1 MLDSS
6 DRKPNT
12 TWVDQGG
19 EFYNYLFKRFLKNN
33 NIEIYS
39 KQNEGESV
47 FGKLIRTLKSKI
59 FKHMSAASKNV
70 YFNVLDDIVIKYN
83 NTVHRKIKMKPTDV
97 TPDSNDEYNG
107 RF

>member
-1 MLDSS
+1 M
-6 DRKPNT
+6 
-12 TWVDQGG
+12 
-19 EFYNYLFKRFLKNN
+19 
-33 NIEIYS
+33 
-39 KQNEGESV
+39 
-47 FGKLIRTLKSKI
+47 KSKI

>member
-1 MLDSS
+1 M
-6 DRKPNT
+6 
-12 TWVDQGG
+12 
-19 EFYNYLFKRFLKNN
+19 
-33 NIEIYS
+33 
-39 KQNEGESV
+39 
-47 FGKLIRTLKSKI
+47 KSKI

-97 TPDSNDEYNG
+97 TPDFNDEYNG